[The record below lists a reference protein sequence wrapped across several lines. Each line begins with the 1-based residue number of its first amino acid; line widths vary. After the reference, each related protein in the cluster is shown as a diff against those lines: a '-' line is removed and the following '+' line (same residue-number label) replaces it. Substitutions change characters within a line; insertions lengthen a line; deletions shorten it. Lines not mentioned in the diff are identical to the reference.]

1 MPEAARLIAGNLDL
15 EVELARAAGA
25 TIPAPRRAVAEMISV
40 AASTLSV
47 FAGPGDR
54 LWTPAP
60 VDPARVPAAQ
70 RGVTLV
76 SGPLA
81 AQAPARQLL
90 AWGEAPSVAAVRR
103 PAPAADRRDDAP
115 WSEQL
120 WRLHPPVDA
129 ALAGNH
135 RGFAHRLAGELGL
148 ALPGAR
154 MVASAGELAAHLRT
168 GGASEGDGAWVVK
181 AAYSAAGR
189 ERVRD
194 RGTAPAADRATRIDR
209 LLARGPLLFEPWVER
224 VVDIG
229 VAGLV
234 DAGSV
239 RLWPPHRLQSDA
251 AGVFRGIAIGDDDEL
266 LAGERDAITAA
277 ARAAGR
283 ALADIGYAGPFG
295 IDAFVYRDPRGDRR
309 LAALG
314 EINARLTFGHVA
326 RAHAEAAGLTQ
337 ARFGLGRAAPPA
349 QATILVHPAAPDF
362 TAAWLAPADSAP
374 PR

>member
-1 MPEAARLIAGNLDL
+1 MPEPRHPARLVVGNLDV
-15 EVELARAAGA
+15 EVELTRAAGA
-25 TIPAPRRAVAEMISV
+25 EIPAPRRAVTEMISV

-60 VDPARVPAAQ
+60 IDPVRVPAAAD
-70 RGVTLV
+70 GVVLV

-81 AQAPARQLL
+81 AQAPVDALL
-90 AWGEAPSVAAVRR
+90 AWGEAPSVAALR
-103 PAPAADRRDDAP
+103 PSDGAAARVDDDAP
-115 WSEQL
+115 WPELL
-120 WRLHPPVDA
+120 WQLHPTVDA

-154 MVASAGELAAHLRT
+154 MIDSAAALAAHLEA
-168 GGASEGDGAWVVK
+168 GGAREGDGAWVVK

-189 ERVRD
+189 ERVRE
-194 RGTAPAADRATRIDR
+194 RGVAPAPDRATRIAR
-209 LLARGPLLFEPWVER
+209 LLARGPLLFEPWVDR
-224 VVDIG
+224 VADVG

-234 DAGSV
+234 VGETL
-239 RLWPPHRLQSDA
+239 RQWPPHRLATDA
-251 AGVFRGIAIGDDDEL
+251 SGVFRGIDLVDGEDDGL
-266 LAGERDAITAA
+266 RPGEREAVTGA

-283 ALADIGYAGPFG
+283 ALADAGYRGPFG
-295 IDAFVYRDPRGDRR
+295 IDAFVYRSPDGERR

-326 RAHAEAAGLTQ
+326 RAHAEAAGLAR
-337 ARFGLGRAAPPA
+337 ARFALGRGPAPDG
-349 QATILVHPAAPDF
+349 ATVLARPAAPDQVG
-362 TAAWLAPADSAP
+362 AWLTTW
-374 PR
+374 